1 MIGQMSEFGV
11 PPALAD
17 AAVHL
22 QSGGSWVTDLVEAV
36 NGLAEVVESPVL
48 RAVATVAAV
57 AFLAAIGY
65 VTNRVQGELRERF
78 GNTVAD
84 LLTVL
89 LIGLSVFASAAVVV
103 GVWSSADEVASA
115 MRNLPVSTRDSD
127 KVLISVVLVLVTHIL
142 SRLVKRVLEDYL
154 ATTEAFSDH
163 QRRLTYRVSQVILW
177 TGAAIVALGVWNV
190 ELTGLLVGAG
200 FAGIVV
206 GMAARQ
212 TLGAVLAGFVLM
224 FSRPFEIGDWIE
236 IGDVEGIVTDI
247 SIFNTRIQTFD
258 GEYVMFPNDVV
269 SGQRITNRSRKGRL
283 RLEVEVGVDYDTD
296 VDAAVETA
304 AEAIEGLDTILT
316 VPTPQVV
323 VKRFDDSAVVLGVRF
338 WIDNPSARRKW
349 RARTAVVTAV
359 KEAFDD
365 AGVSIPFP
373 QRTLGSRGDADV
385 DETAA
390 AVAEPA
396 PDGGDE

>member
-1 MIGQMSEFGV
+1 MSDVGV
-11 PPALAD
+11 RPTLAD
-17 AAVHL
+17 VTVSL
-22 QSGGSWVTDLVEAV
+22 QSGDGSWVTALVEAV
-36 NGLAEVVESPVL
+36 NSIADVVQSPVL
-48 RAVATVAAV
+48 RVVVTVAAV

-89 LIGLSVFASAAVVV
+89 LIGAAVFASAAVVV
-103 GVWSSADEVASA
+103 GVWSTADEVATA
-115 MRNLPVSTRDSD
+115 MENLPVTTDDTD
-127 KVLISVVLVLVTHIL
+127 KVLISVVLVLLTHIL

-163 QRRLTYRVSQVILW
+163 QRRLTYRLSQVVLW
-177 TGAAIVALGVWNV
+177 TGAAIVALGIWNV

-200 FAGIVV
+200 FAGIVI

-224 FSRPFEIGDWIE
+224 FSRPFEIGDWIQ

-269 SGQRITNRSRKGRL
+269 SGQQITNRSRKGRL
-283 RLEVEVGVDYDTD
+283 RLEVEVGVDYDAD
-296 VDAAVETA
+296 VEEAVEIA
-304 AEAIEGLDTILT
+304 AEAIDDLDTILT

-323 VKRFDDSAVVLGVRF
+323 VKRFGDSAVVLGIRF

-359 KEAFDD
+359 KEAFDE

-373 QRTLGSRGDADV
+373 QRTFGARGDVDV
-385 DETAA
+385 PET
-390 AVAEPA
+390 VAEPT
-396 PDGGDE
+396 PDGGEE

>member
-1 MIGQMSEFGV
+1 MTESGV
-11 PPALAD
+11 RSKLAD
-17 AAVHL
+17 SAVRL
-22 QSGGSWVTDLVEAV
+22 QSGDGTWVNDLVEAV
-36 NGLAEVVESPVL
+36 NGLADVVESPVL
-48 RAVATVAAV
+48 RVVATVAAV

-65 VTNRVQGELRERF
+65 VTNRVQGELRDRF

-84 LLTVL
+84 VLTLL
-89 LIGLSVFASAAVVV
+89 LIGVAVFASSSVVV
-103 GVWSSADEVASA
+103 GVWSSADEVATA
-115 MRNLPVSTRDSD
+115 MQNLPVTTNDAD
-127 KVLISVVLVLVTHIL
+127 KVLISVVLVLLTHIL

-163 QRRLTYRVSQVILW
+163 QRRLTYRLSQVVLW

-236 IGDVEGIVTDI
+236 IGDVDGIVTDI

-258 GEYVMFPNDVV
+258 GEYVMIPNDVV
-269 SGQRITNRSRKGRL
+269 SGQQITNRSRKGRL

-296 VDAAVETA
+296 VDEAVETA
-304 AEAIEGLDTILT
+304 AAAIEDLDTILT

-323 VKRFDDSAVVLGVRF
+323 VKRFGDSAVVLGVRF

-359 KEAFDD
+359 KAAFDD
-365 AGVSIPFP
+365 AGIAIPFP
-373 QRTLGSRGDADV
+373 QRTLGPRDGEA
-385 DETAA
+385 ETAVQA
-390 AVAEPA
+390 AEPT
-396 PDGGDE
+396 PDGGEE

>member
-1 MIGQMSEFGV
+1 MSEFGV